1 MAMLPIHFNGVPV
14 GTIGVRDNQF
24 FVEYDKAWAEKG
36 FALSPHI
43 PLDGTGWPV
52 SIEHF
57 LINLFPEGDQLDVL
71 LRSMQIRKNNVMGI
85 LSAIGLDAP
94 GAMAYGEG
102 EADSDRLRPVTS
114 EEITAKLDSGD
125 PNEILV
131 WDGKYRLS
139 LAGVQMK
146 LNIAVNDGEFFLADG
161 RLASTHILKF
171 AKPQHRN
178 LIANE
183 FVCMRLAH
191 AVGLDVAEVECLHFG
206 DHRSLLVKR
215 FDREISTA
223 ADTASGITG
232 AGNLGHAVGAAE
244 QDHAG
249 TGQVRRL
256 HVIDGCQLLD
266 LPPEYKYE
274 QIHGAGKDVKHIR
287 DGASI
292 PMLFDAINQSLIPA
306 KARLQLL
313 DLILFNL
320 IIGNSDAHGKNISF
334 SINQKGF
341 EIAPFYDLV
350 SVCFEARQNPKIDTN
365 LAMAIGDEFDPD
377 AITAYHLI
385 TMAENVGIAPNLL
398 KRRLVLMCDKVKKLA
413 GQLNLEGLNDRK
425 VADSLIEFIL
435 ARTEWFEQQAG
446 EFQAVMDS
454 L

>member
-1 MAMLPIHFNGVPV
+1 MSTLPIYFDDKELV

-43 PLDGTGWPV
+43 PLDGTGRPV

-57 LINLFPEGDQLDVL
+57 LSNLFPEGDQLDVL
-71 LRSMQIRKNNVMGI
+71 LRSMQIRKSNVMGI

-94 GAMAYGEG
+94 GAMAYGAG
-102 EADSDRLRPVTS
+102 EADADRLRPVTG

-125 PNEILV
+125 LNEILV

-146 LNIAVNDGEFFLADG
+146 LNIIVSEGEFFLADG

-171 AKPQHRN
+171 AKPEHRH

-183 FVCMRLAH
+183 YVCMRLAL
-191 AVGLDVAEVECLHFG
+191 AVGLDVAEVECLTFG
-206 DHRSLLVKR
+206 DHRSLLVRR
-215 FDREISTA
+215 FDRE
-223 ADTASGITG
+223 TG
-232 AGNLGHAVGAAE
+232 T
-244 QDHAG
+244 G
-249 TGQVRRL
+249 TGQVHRV
-256 HVIDGCQLLD
+256 HVIDGSQLLD

-320 IIGNSDAHGKNISF
+320 IIGNSDAHGKNVSF
-334 SINQKGF
+334 RVDHKGF

-350 SVCFEARQNPKIDTN
+350 SVCFEAKQNPKIDAN

-377 AITAYHLI
+377 LITAYHLI
-385 TMAENVGIAPNLL
+385 TMAENVGIDPNLL

-413 GQLNLEGLNDRK
+413 GQLNLDGLTGSDRE

-435 ARTEWFEQQAG
+435 ARTEWFEQQAD
-446 EFQAVMDS
+446 EFQAVMDIR
-454 L
+454 

>member
-1 MAMLPIHFNGVPV
+1 MAMLPVYFNGKELV

-24 FVEYDKAWAEKG
+24 FVEYDKAWLEKG

-43 PLDGTGWPV
+43 PLDGTGRSV

-57 LINLFPEGDQLDVL
+57 LSNLFPEGDQLDVL
-71 LRSMQIRKNNVMGI
+71 LRSMQIRKSNVMGI

-94 GAMAYGEG
+94 GAMSYGEG
-102 EADSDRLRPVTS
+102 EADADRLRPVTG
-114 EEITAKLDSGD
+114 EEVTAKLDSGD

-146 LNIAVNDGEFFLADG
+146 LNIVVNDGEFFLADG

-171 AKPQHRN
+171 AKPEHRH

-191 AVGLDVAEVECLHFG
+191 AVGLDVAEVECQKFG

-215 FDREISTA
+215 FDRE
-223 ADTASGITG
+223 
-232 AGNLGHAVGAAE
+232 AE
-244 QDHAG
+244 TG
-249 TGQVRRL
+249 TGQVQRF

-320 IIGNSDAHGKNISF
+320 IIGNSDAHGKNVSF
-334 SINQKGF
+334 SIDQKGF
-341 EIAPFYDLV
+341 EFAPFYDLV
-350 SVCFEARQNPKIDTN
+350 SVCFEAKQNPKIDTN

-377 AITAYHLI
+377 LITAYHLI
-385 TMAENVGIAPNLL
+385 TMAENVGIDPNLL

-413 GQLNLEGLNDRK
+413 GQLNLEGLNDWEYA
-425 VADSLIEFIL
+425 VSLIEFIL
-435 ARTEWFEQQAG
+435 ARTEWFERQAD

>member
-1 MAMLPIHFNGVPV
+1 MATLPIHFNGVPV

-43 PLDGTGWPV
+43 PLDGTGRSV

-57 LINLFPEGDQLDVL
+57 LSNLFPEGDQLDVL
-71 LRSMQIRKNNVMGI
+71 LRSMQIRKSNVMGI

-94 GAMAYGEG
+94 GAMAYGAA
-102 EADSDRLRPVTS
+102 EADSDRLRPVTG

-146 LNIAVNDGEFFLADG
+146 LNIVVSEGEFFLADG

-171 AKPQHRN
+171 AKSEHRH

-191 AVGLDVAEVECLHFG
+191 AVGLDVAEVECLQFG

-215 FDREISTA
+215 FDRE
-223 ADTASGITG
+223 
-232 AGNLGHAVGAAE
+232 AGT
-244 QDHAG
+244 G

-274 QIHGAGKDVKHIR
+274 QIHGGGRDVKHIR

-320 IIGNSDAHGKNISF
+320 IIGNSDAHGKNVSF
-334 SINQKGF
+334 SIDQKGF
-341 EIAPFYDLV
+341 EFAPFYDLV

-377 AITAYHLI
+377 QITAYHLI
-385 TMAENVGIAPNLL
+385 TMAENVGIDPNLL

-413 GQLNLEGLNDRK
+413 GQLNLEGLNDREF
-425 VADSLIEFIL
+425 AEALIEFIL
-435 ARTEWFEQQAG
+435 ARIEWFERQAD